1 MNFRK
6 VNRLRGSLKVP
17 GDKSISHRAIML
29 GSLASGTTE
38 IHHFLKSG
46 DCLSTI
52 SCFQHMGIEITKNS
66 SIVQVKGK
74 GLRGLSQP
82 DSILNAGNSG
92 TTTRLLSGI
101 LCGQHFTST
110 LTGDASVQKR
120 PMGRVI
126 EPLSLMGAN
135 IQSTLG
141 NGCVPLQITG
151 KALKGIHY
159 TSKVASAQV
168 KSAILLAGLYGDGIT
183 KVTEPSLSRNHTEIM
198 LRSFGCEVTSN
209 DSTVS
214 LTPGSPLEGQKVVVP
229 GDISSAAFFL
239 AAGLIVPDSEICLS
253 NVGVNPTRAG
263 ILQVIEQMGG
273 NISLL
278 NQKSDNQEPTADI
291 LVKTS
296 NLHGVTI
303 EGSMIPTLI
312 DEIPILAV
320 LACFA
325 QGTTVIKDAS
335 ELKVRESNRI
345 DTIVKNLTSMGAHIT
360 ATEDGM
366 VIEGGYPLTGTFIDS
381 QKDHRIAMS
390 FAVAALASKG
400 TTNIPDSGCVSISY
414 PGFYEDLGKLI
425 ESPSNPF

>member
-1 MNFRK
+1 M
-6 VNRLRGSLKVP
+6 
-17 GDKSISHRAIML
+17 
-29 GSLASGTTE
+29 
-38 IHHFLKSG
+38 
-46 DCLSTI
+46 
-52 SCFQHMGIEITKNS
+52 
-66 SIVQVKGK
+66 
-74 GLRGLSQP
+74 
-82 DSILNAGNSG
+82 
-92 TTTRLLSGI
+92 
-101 LCGQHFTST
+101 
-110 LTGDASVQKR
+110 
-120 PMGRVI
+120 
-126 EPLSLMGAN
+126 
-135 IQSTLG
+135 
-141 NGCVPLQITG
+141 
-151 KALKGIHY
+151 
-159 TSKVASAQV
+159 
-168 KSAILLAGLYGDGIT
+168 
-183 KVTEPSLSRNHTEIM
+183 
-198 LRSFGCEVTSN
+198 
-209 DSTVS
+209 
-214 LTPGSPLEGQKVVVP
+214 P

-335 ELKVRESNRI
+335 ELKVKESNRI

-366 VIEGGYPLTGTFIDS
+366 VIDGGYPLTGTFIDS

>member
-1 MNFRK
+1 
-6 VNRLRGSLKVP
+6 
-17 GDKSISHRAIML
+17 
-29 GSLASGTTE
+29 
-38 IHHFLKSG
+38 
-46 DCLSTI
+46 
-52 SCFQHMGIEITKNS
+52 
-66 SIVQVKGK
+66 
-74 GLRGLSQP
+74 
-82 DSILNAGNSG
+82 
-92 TTTRLLSGI
+92 
-101 LCGQHFTST
+101 
-110 LTGDASVQKR
+110 
-120 PMGRVI
+120 MGRVI

-335 ELKVRESNRI
+335 ELKVKESNRI

>member
-38 IHHFLKSG
+38 IHHFLNFG

-183 KVTEPSLSRNHTEIM
+183 KVTEPSL
-198 LRSFGCEVTSN
+198 
-209 DSTVS
+209 
-214 LTPGSPLEGQKVVVP
+214 
-229 GDISSAAFFL
+229 
-239 AAGLIVPDSEICLS
+239 
-253 NVGVNPTRAG
+253 
-263 ILQVIEQMGG
+263 
-273 NISLL
+273 
-278 NQKSDNQEPTADI
+278 
-291 LVKTS
+291 
-296 NLHGVTI
+296 
-303 EGSMIPTLI
+303 
-312 DEIPILAV
+312 
-320 LACFA
+320 
-325 QGTTVIKDAS
+325 
-335 ELKVRESNRI
+335 
-345 DTIVKNLTSMGAHIT
+345 
-360 ATEDGM
+360 
-366 VIEGGYPLTGTFIDS
+366 
-381 QKDHRIAMS
+381 
-390 FAVAALASKG
+390 
-400 TTNIPDSGCVSISY
+400 
-414 PGFYEDLGKLI
+414 
-425 ESPSNPF
+425 